1 MANCVDLLAGINA
14 SCEALNKVG
23 GANKRVWIGQLSQT
37 EGYTLNAN
45 GEIETITMGQDASSN
60 DYTLK
65 KFTGKKNKNNGTYEL
80 TAGDNVNT
88 FNTSAILEVFHYT
101 QGEREAL
108 ENLIN
113 ADDVFV
119 IFQTDAG
126 QVEVFGID
134 EGLNASAGTGG
145 TGVNL
150 QDKTSFTL
158 TLSGEQR
165 KLPYLFNNGGT
176 LATSISYLDSISE

>member
-1 MANCVDLLAGINA
+1 MACVDLIEGITA

-23 GANKRVWIGQLSQT
+23 GVNKRVYIGQLSQLD
-37 EGYTLNAN
+37 GYTKNVS
-45 GEIETITMGQDASSN
+45 GEIETITMADDASGN
-60 DYTLK
+60 PYTLK

-80 TAGDNVNT
+80 TAGENVNT

-101 QGEREAL
+101 QAEREAL
-108 ENLIN
+108 VALIN

-119 IFQTDAG
+119 IMQTDAG
-126 QVEVFGID
+126 QVEAFGID

-150 QDKTSFTL
+150 QDKTSFNL

-165 KLPYLFNNGGT
+165 KLPYLVNNGGT
-176 LATSISYLDSISE
+176 LATTITYLNSISE